1 MSLPLKPLTI
11 DSNSK
16 QVDSKEKKFRNN
28 VTRALENFDSVTEW
42 ADYIASLGRL
52 LKALQSWTPQF
63 QNTKYYVPSPYQVS
77 RRLASSLSPDLPA
90 GVHQK
95 TLDVYTFIFEKIGQE
110 TLAVECNI
118 WIPGILP
125 LMSYASMAVKSHL
138 IEVYENYLVQL
149 PSSTLKLLAKP
160 LLASLLPGI
169 DDESSE
175 FQPVT
180 MNLIETFKKN
190 MDNDSLFWQSC
201 FLVMITSKERRLGGL
216 VWLLRKFPSLNSVP
230 HLVIERNQRLETTG
244 GIDKMNPRELREDA
258 FSTLQPAAKNLLSP
272 EPGLLIRCLVS
283 SLSGDNDLLIKRG
296 IWDLLLQRLHL
307 ESPVLNQVISVA
319 DKKLLVMACC
329 NTILDKDMSLNRRIW
344 NWLLGPTV
352 TPMNN
357 ASTATDQSMENSND
371 YFLKYGFESLIDGL
385 KDMMGTQTSVIT
397 AINICISLMDRW
409 QIGSLVVPAMFIPLL
424 LATKRFG
431 QNPQVMKI
439 SSIFFDTVET
449 NIIWGKIFQYIMDTK
464 DLSFLQFV
472 LSSYNVANEEE
483 IVVRHLP
490 LILLTILSS
499 DEIRDKG
506 LQNELIN
513 RYSICYRLLSI
524 LPERAFLP
532 LNFTQLRFGSEIDTN
547 DILKKIS
554 DYYNRVSDPSSL
566 LTVDG
571 SADVSLPFSAEDL
584 TFLIVHRAYDTL
596 LENLKS
602 GKNVAEATRI
612 FVGVFERVPESNVE
626 KNGLSDYLS
635 HDSLVKAIFMSL
647 SSPEKETGSVYGIV
661 DLYTN
666 YLASRMDFIQSVK
679 LLKLIVSSLWNYLVE
694 PHRQLMAVKSLKV
707 LQKCHYADYLEGVLS
722 SAFIEE
728 KDISRCLVVLE
739 LLWNQL
745 EPGSGILRRPVELM
759 ADELFDEQNPHYLSV
774 SKWVLSVINSGS
786 SNRLFYLLTN
796 DLLKFEF
803 LKRDY
808 LQDLDDLDMFT
819 YRLQCLTS
827 ILKSNN
833 SIVLEIFN
841 TELTTIASLVDWEN
855 EDISTYKNLVI
866 VIIMRFLRLKNNNN
880 ATSIRSALLL
890 LEYLLN
896 GSEQNFK
903 WIVMFLLQMSSEY
916 ISKEGLESDLI
927 AVSLLN
933 IVSKVLRLS
942 HENGIK
948 LDMFDDDTT
957 HLKYVDY
964 LITSVASM
972 ESPLIVTSYVK
983 LLRES
988 LAYFESSIFRMI
1000 LPLTASIVQ
1009 CVHKLL
1015 DKEKKDGGYYQSIAL
1030 LLTGLEE
1037 LLEVSHKF
1045 LLADENEGYF
1055 SSVGSRGDFLQNM
1068 VSNVF
1073 SSDVSTNDVK
1083 VQGERDVILQSFKEV
1098 VTCTFHIWSWAHQVS
1113 TKAVR
1118 TPESDQTNHN
1128 SYKFKFTAKKLL
1140 EKLFLLEP
1148 LEVMEDLVIAPTDND
1163 KLTLIH
1169 VLDGNR
1175 PALTIPYFF
1184 IGIVYRQNKN
1194 GNVRFSINGGSTK
1207 NGSNHLGSSLMNKLD
1222 SKTLMLFLLKYA
1234 SSLENAAIEDFYG
1247 DFAAF
1252 LKEISANYNLYGVI
1266 STSVLK
1272 FVGIIAEKLNK
1283 SRFGEQKRI
1292 RRELSEMFT
1301 KYLPN
1306 ALSDSP
1312 LDYEN
1317 PYQSFENLEYV
1328 VKSLQ
1333 YILNDSVGGEK
1344 YNSSLS
1350 TIVNQ
1355 CIIPYFKSKT
1365 ETVVPECVLKLSLE
1379 IAKVG
1384 EKVKN
1389 WRLLVNDFFMDE
1401 KKFVLVEN
1409 SIWKEIMYHWS
1420 HYSENKSKVIN
1431 DLITAVDSK
1440 GAGMISFNSWS
1451 DSENDAKAQNILRLS
1466 FLLMISP
1473 VDSYL
1478 LQFQSLIS
1486 LTCEYLVS
1494 KNVKLKSKC
1503 WILLRA
1509 LFLRFSDS
1517 HFNEH
1522 WSMLTYSLQTNL
1534 QEFFE
1539 SLHIQEEMD
1548 VGLLLQT
1555 CKTLDLLLALNFEG
1569 FSGTN
1574 EWLFVIDTI
1583 NCIYKEYPFM
1593 SLVDE
1598 IYEFKEFE
1606 RKTLKDVE
1614 PLDKVQTQVPLLAGV
1629 SSIKSYT
1636 QLKNFFQNLSYVH
1649 YEYIYSMKEVDRVK
1663 CENDLFTDIFFLAE

>member
-16 QVDSKEKKFRNN
+16 QLDSKEKKFKNN
-28 VTRALENFDSVTEW
+28 VTKALENFDSVTEW

-63 QNTKYYVPSPYQVS
+63 QNVKYYVPSPYQVS
-77 RRLASSLSPDLPA
+77 RRLASSLSADLPA

-95 TLDVYTFIFEKIGQE
+95 TLEVYTFIFEKIGQE
-110 TLAVECNI
+110 SLASECNI
-118 WIPGILP
+118 WVPGILP
-125 LMSYASMAVKSHL
+125 LMSYASMSVKSHL
-138 IEVYENYLVQL
+138 IEVYDNYLIQL

-169 DDESSE
+169 DEESSE

-180 MNLIETFKKN
+180 MQLIDTFKEN
-190 MDNDSLFWQSC
+190 MGNDSLFWQTC
-201 FLVMITSKERRLGGL
+201 FLIMITSRERRLGGL
-216 VWLLRKFPSLNSVP
+216 VWLVKKLPSLNSVP
-230 HLVIERNQRLETTG
+230 HLVLERSKKIEITG
-244 GIDKMNPRELREDA
+244 GVDKMNPKELREDA

-272 EPGLLIRCLVS
+272 EPGLLVRCIVS
-283 SLSGDNDLLIKRG
+283 SLNGDNDLLIKRG
-296 IWDLLLQRLHL
+296 IWDLLLQRVHL
-307 ESPVLNQVISVA
+307 ESPVLNQLISAA
-319 DKKLLVMACC
+319 DKKLLIMTCC
-329 NTILDKDMSLNRRIW
+329 KTILDKDMSLNRRIW
-344 NWLLGPTV
+344 NWLLGPAAASST
-352 TPMNN
+352 NN
-357 ASTATDQSMENSND
+357 AGTSTEQAAEDSNE
-371 YFLKYGFESLIDGL
+371 YFLKYGFDSLIDGL
-385 KDMMGTQTSVIT
+385 KEMVEDKNSVTI

-409 QIGSLVVPAMFIPLL
+409 QIGSLVIPEMFIPLL
-424 LATKRFG
+424 LAAKRFV
-431 QNPQVMKI
+431 QNTQVLKT

-449 NIIWGKIFQYIMDTK
+449 NIIWGKIFQYLMDTR
-464 DLSFLQFV
+464 DLEFLGFV
-472 LSSYNVANEEE
+472 LYSYNVANEEE

-499 DEIRDKG
+499 DNFQVESASNDRIG
-506 LQNELIN
+506 
-513 RYSICYRLLSI
+513 RYSICHLLLEI

-532 LNFTQLRFGSEIDTN
+532 LDFTKMTFDTEIDTQN
-547 DILKKIS
+547 VLKKIS
-554 DYYNRVSDPSSL
+554 AYYRGVSDPAS
-566 LTVDG
+566 TQAIEG
-571 SADVSLPFSAEDL
+571 STDVSQPFSTEDL
-584 TFLIVHRAYDTL
+584 TFLIVHCARDIL
-596 LENLKS
+596 LENLRA
-602 GKNVAEATRI
+602 GDYVAEATRI
-612 FVGVFERVPESNVE
+612 FVGICERIPESSSGGDSPSNDISGDSIVE
-626 KNGLSDYLS
+626 AVFI
-635 HDSLVKAIFMSL
+635 SLNHPK
-647 SSPEKETGSVYGIV
+647 KKTGSVYGIV
-661 DLYTN
+661 DLYSN
-666 YLASRMDFIQSVK
+666 YLASRIDFIQSVK
-679 LLKLIVSSLWNYLVE
+679 LLKLIISSLWNYLIE
-694 PHRQLMAVKSLKV
+694 PHRQLMAVKSLKL
-707 LQKCHYADYLEGVLS
+707 LQRSPYADYVEGTFS
-722 SAFIEE
+722 SAFIGE

-739 LLWNQL
+739 LLWNHL
-745 EPGSGILRRPVELM
+745 EPNFGILRRPIELM

-774 SKWVLSVINSGS
+774 SKWVLSVVNSGS
-786 SNRLFYLLTN
+786 SNRLFYLLTD

-803 LKRDY
+803 LKRDH
-808 LQDLDDLDMFT
+808 LQDMDDLDMFT

-827 ILKSNN
+827 VLKSNGGV
-833 SIVLEIFN
+833 VLETFN
-841 TELTTIASLVDWEN
+841 NELTTIDSLADWEN

-866 VIIMRFLRLKNNNN
+866 VIIMRFLHLKNNNN
-880 ATSIRSALLL
+880 ANSIRSALLL

-903 WIVMFLLQMSSEY
+903 WIVMFLLHMSSEY
-916 ISKEGLESDLI
+916 ISKKGLESDLI

-933 IVSKVLRLS
+933 IVSKILRLS

-948 LDMFDDDTT
+948 LDVFDDNTT
-957 HLKYVDY
+957 HLRYVDY
-964 LITSVASM
+964 LITSVSSM

-988 LAYFESSIFRMI
+988 LAYFESSIFRMM

-1015 DKEKKDGGYYQSIAL
+1015 DKEKRDGGYYQSIAL
-1030 LLTGLEE
+1030 LLVGLEE
-1037 LLEVSHKF
+1037 LLEMSHKF

-1055 SSVGSRGDFLQNM
+1055 SAAGSRGDFLQNM

-1073 SSDVSTNDVK
+1073 SSEVSTNDVK
-1083 VQGERDVILQSFKEV
+1083 LQGERDVILQSFKEA
-1098 VTCTFHIWSWAHQVS
+1098 VTCTFHVWSWAHEVS
-1113 TKAVR
+1113 ASAAK
-1118 TPESDQTNHN
+1118 TPELEQTNHN

-1148 LEVMEDLVIAPTDND
+1148 LEVMEDLVVAPADND

-1175 PALTIPYFF
+1175 PALTIPYLF
-1184 IGIVYRQNKN
+1184 IGIVYRQNKG
-1194 GNVRFSINGGSTK
+1194 GNARFSVNSGTTRTGG
-1207 NGSNHLGSSLMNKLD
+1207 NHLDSSLMHKLD
-1222 SKTLMLFLLKYA
+1222 SKALMLFLLKYA

-1252 LKEISANYNLYGVI
+1252 LKEVSANYNLYESI
-1266 STSVLK
+1266 STSILK
-1272 FVGIIAEKLNK
+1272 FVSIIAEKLNE

-1292 RRELSEMFT
+1292 RRELSDTFA
-1301 KYLPN
+1301 KYLPG
-1306 ALSDSP
+1306 ALVDSP
-1312 LDYEN
+1312 LVYED
-1317 PYQSFENLEYV
+1317 PYQSFENLECV
-1328 VKSLQ
+1328 VRSLQ
-1333 YILNDSVGGEK
+1333 YILNDPIGGEK
-1344 YNSSLS
+1344 YNGSLS

-1355 CIIPYFKSKT
+1355 CIMPYFKLKS
-1365 ETVVPECVLKLSLE
+1365 ETVVPDYVLRLSLA

-1389 WRLLVNDFFMDE
+1389 WKQLINDFFMDE
-1401 KKFVLVEN
+1401 KKFVLMEN
-1409 SIWKEIMYHWS
+1409 PIWKEIIYHWS
-1420 HYSENKSKVIN
+1420 HYSENKSKLVN
-1431 DLITAVDSK
+1431 DLITAVGSK

-1466 FLLMISP
+1466 FLVVISP

-1486 LTCEYLVS
+1486 LVFEYLVS
-1494 KNVKLKSKC
+1494 KNAKLKSKC

-1539 SLHIQEEMD
+1539 SLHIQEEID

-1593 SLVDE
+1593 SVVDE
-1598 IYEFKEFE
+1598 IYELKEFE
-1606 RKTLKDVE
+1606 RSTLEDVE
-1614 PLDKVQTQVPLLAGV
+1614 PLDQIQTQVPLLAGV
-1629 SSIKSYT
+1629 NSIKSYT
-1636 QLKNFFQNLSYVH
+1636 QLKNFFQSLSYVH
-1649 YEYIYSMKEVDRVK
+1649 YEYIYSLEEVDKVK
-1663 CENDLFTDIFFLAE
+1663 CDNDMLTDIFFS

>member
-16 QVDSKEKKFRNN
+16 QLDSKEKKFKNH

-63 QNTKYYVPSPYQVS
+63 QNVKYYVPSPYQVS

-95 TLDVYTFIFEKIGQE
+95 TLDVYTFIFEKIGQDN
-110 TLAVECNI
+110 LAAECNI

-125 LMSYASMAVKSHL
+125 LMTYASMSVKSHL
-138 IEVYENYLVQL
+138 VEVYDNYLVQL

-180 MNLIETFKKN
+180 MNLIDTLREN

-216 VWLLRKFPSLNSVP
+216 VWLIKKFPSLNSVP
-230 HLVIERNQRLETTG
+230 HLVIERNKRIETTG
-244 GIDKMNPRELREDA
+244 GIDKMNPKELREDA
-258 FSTLQPAAKNLLSP
+258 FSTLQPAAKSLLSP

-283 SLSGDNDLLIKRG
+283 SLRGDNDLLIKRG

-307 ESPVLNQVISVA
+307 ESPVLNQLISVG

-329 NTILDKDMSLNRRIW
+329 KTILDKDMSLNRRIW
-344 NWLLGPTV
+344 NWLLGPAAASS
-352 TPMNN
+352 MNN
-357 ASTATDQSMENSND
+357 AGALTDQVVEDSNE
-371 YFLKYGFESLIDGL
+371 YFLKYGFDSLIDGL
-385 KDMMGTQTSVIT
+385 KDMIGTQESVTT

-409 QIGSLVVPAMFIPLL
+409 QIGSLVVPEMFIPLL
-424 LATKRFG
+424 LATKRFA

-449 NIIWGKIFQYIMDTK
+449 NIIWGKIFQYIMDSK
-464 DLSFLQFV
+464 DLEFLKFV
-472 LSSYNVANEEE
+472 LHSYNVANEEE

-499 DEIRDKG
+499 NDFQKEDSSNG
-506 LQNELIN
+506 
-513 RYSICYRLLSI
+513 RYSICHQLLEI

-532 LNFTQLRFGSEIDTN
+532 LNFTQMSFDSEIDTK
-547 DILKKIS
+547 DVLKKIS
-554 DYYNRVSDPSSL
+554 DYYHGVSDP
-566 LTVDG
+566 
-571 SADVSLPFSAEDL
+571 VSLQTVEDSVDVLPPFNTEDL
-584 TFLIVHRAYDTL
+584 TFLIVHCAHDTL

-602 GKNVAEATRI
+602 GENIAEATRI
-612 FVGVFERVPESNVE
+612 FVGVCERVPESNAE
-626 KNGLSDYLS
+626 KDGPSNDLSD
-635 HDSLVKAIFMSL
+635 DSLVEAIFMCL
-647 SSPEKETGSVYGIV
+647 NNPEKKTGSVYGIV

-666 YLASRMDFIQSVK
+666 YLASRIGFIQSVK
-679 LLKLIVSSLWNYLVE
+679 LLKLIISSLWNYLVE
-694 PHRQLMAVKSLKV
+694 PRRQLMAVKGLKL
-707 LQKCHYADYLEGVLS
+707 LQKCRYADYVEGALS

-745 EPGSGILRRPVELM
+745 EPNSAVLRRPVELM

-774 SKWVLSVINSGS
+774 SKWILSVVNSGS
-786 SNRLFYLLTN
+786 SNRLFYLLTD
-796 DLLKFEF
+796 DLLKFDF

-833 SIVLEIFN
+833 NVVLESFT
-841 TELTTIASLVDWEN
+841 TELTTIGSLADWEN
-855 EDISTYKNLVI
+855 EDVSTYKNLVI
-866 VIIMRFLRLKNNNN
+866 VIIMRFLHLKNNNN

-948 LDMFDDDTT
+948 LDVFDDNTT

-1030 LLTGLEE
+1030 LLAGLEE

-1055 SSVGSRGDFLQNM
+1055 SAAGSRGDFLQSM

-1073 SSDVSTNDVK
+1073 SSDVSANDVK

-1098 VTCTFHIWSWAHQVS
+1098 VTCTFHIWSWAHEVS
-1113 TKAVR
+1113 ANATR
-1118 TPESDQTNHN
+1118 TPESEQTNHN

-1194 GNVRFSINGGSTK
+1194 GSVKFSVNSGNTK
-1207 NGSNHLGSSLMNKLD
+1207 TSGNHLDSSLMHKLD
-1222 SKTLMLFLLKYA
+1222 SKALMHFLLNYA

-1252 LKEISANYNLYGVI
+1252 LKEVSANYNLYGTV

-1292 RRELSEMFT
+1292 RRELAETFT

-1317 PYQSFENLEYV
+1317 PYQSFENLECV

-1344 YNSSLS
+1344 YNSSLH

-1355 CIIPYFKSKT
+1355 CITPYFKSKT
-1365 ETVVPECVLKLSLE
+1365 ETVVPEYVLKLSLE

-1401 KKFVLVEN
+1401 KKFILVEN
-1409 SIWKEIMYHWS
+1409 PIWKEIMYHWS
-1420 HYSENKSKVIN
+1420 HYPENKSKVIN
-1431 DLITAVDSK
+1431 DLITAVDTK
-1440 GAGMISFNSWS
+1440 VAGMISFNSWS

-1466 FLLMISP
+1466 FLLLISP

-1486 LTCEYLVS
+1486 LACEYLVS

-1539 SLHIQEEMD
+1539 SLHIREEMD

-1583 NCIYKEYPFM
+1583 NCIYKEYPFVA
-1593 SLVDE
+1593 LVDE

-1606 RKTLKDVE
+1606 RRTVEDVE
-1614 PLDKVQTQVPLLAGV
+1614 PLDKIQSQVPLLAGV

-1649 YEYIYSMKEVDRVK
+1649 YEYIYSLKGVDMVE
-1663 CENDLFTDIFFLAE
+1663 CENDLFTDIFFT

>member
-1 MSLPLKPLTI
+1 MPLPLKPLTI

-16 QVDSKEKKFRNN
+16 QVDSKEKKFKSN
-28 VTRALENFDSVTEW
+28 VTRALENFDLVTEW

-63 QNTKYYVPSPYQVS
+63 QNVKYYVPLPYQVS

-95 TLDVYTFIFEKIGQE
+95 TLDVYTFIFEKIGQDS
-110 TLAVECNI
+110 LAAECNI

-125 LMSYASMAVKSHL
+125 LMSYASMSVKSHL
-138 IEVYENYLVQL
+138 IEVYDNYLVQL
-149 PSSTLKLLAKP
+149 PSSTLRLLAKP
-160 LLASLLPGI
+160 MIASLLPGI

-180 MNLIETFKKN
+180 MNLIDTFRKN

-201 FLVMITSKERRLGGL
+201 FLVMITSRERRLGGL
-216 VWLLRKFPSLNSVP
+216 VWLMRKLPSMNPVP

-244 GIDKMNPRELREDA
+244 GIDKMNPKELREDA
-258 FSTLQPAAKNLLSP
+258 FSTLQPAARSLLLP

-296 IWDLLLQRLHL
+296 IWDILLQRLHL

-329 NTILDKDMSLNRRIW
+329 KTILDKDMSLNRRIW
-344 NWLLGPTV
+344 NWLLGPV
-352 TPMNN
+352 AASMSN
-357 ASTATDQSMENSND
+357 AGAVGDQVMENSNE

-385 KDMMGTQTSVIT
+385 KNMMGTQESVIT

-409 QIGSLVVPAMFIPLL
+409 QIGSLVVPEMFIPLL
-424 LATKRFG
+424 LATKRFA
-431 QNPQVMKI
+431 QNPQVMKT

-449 NIIWGKIFQYIMDTK
+449 NIIWGKIFRYIMDAK
-464 DLSFLQFV
+464 DLDFLRFV
-472 LSSYNVANEEE
+472 LHSYNVANEEE
-483 IVVRHLP
+483 IIVRHLP
-490 LILLTILSS
+490 LILLAILFSNDFPNDDTP
-499 DEIRDKG
+499 DE
-506 LQNELIN
+506 LLN
-513 RYSICYRLLSI
+513 RYFICQQLLEI

-532 LNFTQLRFGSEIDTN
+532 LDFTEMSFDNKIDIK
-547 DILKKIS
+547 DALKKIS
-554 DYYNRVSDPSSL
+554 NYYNEVSDPSFL
-566 LTVDG
+566 QTVENSSDI
-571 SADVSLPFSAEDL
+571 VPPFNTGDL
-584 TFLIVHRAYDTL
+584 TFLIVHRAHDIL
-596 LENLKS
+596 LEHLKS
-602 GKNVAEATRI
+602 GKNIAEAARI
-612 FVGVFERVPESNVE
+612 FVGVFQKVPESNVE
-626 KNGLSDYLS
+626 DDGRSNDLS
-635 HDSLVKAIFMSL
+635 HDSLLEAVFMSL
-647 SSPEKETGSVYGIV
+647 NDPAKETGSVYGVV

-666 YLASRMDFIQSVK
+666 YLASRTGLIQSIK
-679 LLKLIVSSLWNYLVE
+679 ILKLIISSLWNYLVE
-694 PHRQLMAVKSLKV
+694 PHRQPMAVKSLKL
-707 LQKCHYADYLEGVLS
+707 LQKCQYANYFEGALS
-722 SAFIEE
+722 SAFIKE
-728 KDISRCLVVLE
+728 KDISRSLVVLE
-739 LLWNQL
+739 LLWNHL
-745 EPGSGILRRPVELM
+745 EPNSAVLRRPVELM
-759 ADELFDEQNPHYLSV
+759 ADELFDEQNPHYLNV
-774 SKWVLSVINSGS
+774 SKWVLSVINSGT
-786 SNRLFYLLTN
+786 SNRLFYLLTD
-796 DLLKFEF
+796 DLLKFDF

-808 LQDLDDLDMFT
+808 LQDMDDLDMFT

-827 ILKSNN
+827 ILKSNSN
-833 SIVLEIFN
+833 IVLDNFN
-841 TELTTIASLVDWEN
+841 TELTTIDSLAGWEN

-866 VIIMRFLRLKNNNN
+866 VLIMRFLHLKNNNN
-880 ATSIRSALLL
+880 ANSIRSALLL

-948 LDMFDDDTT
+948 LDVFDDNTT

-1030 LLTGLEE
+1030 LLVGLEE

-1098 VTCTFHIWSWAHQVS
+1098 VTCTFHIWSWAHEVS
-1113 TKAVR
+1113 TKAAK
-1118 TPESDQTNHN
+1118 TPESEQTNHN

-1148 LEVMEDLVIAPTDND
+1148 LEVMEDLVIVPADDD
-1163 KLTLIH
+1163 KLTLMH

-1184 IGIVYRQNKN
+1184 IGIVCRQNKN
-1194 GNVRFSINGGSTK
+1194 ANVRFSVNTGSLKTGG
-1207 NGSNHLGSSLMNKLD
+1207 NHMDSSLMNKLD
-1222 SKTLMLFLLKYA
+1222 SKALMIFLLKYA

-1252 LKEISANYNLYGVI
+1252 FKEVTANYNLYGVI

-1272 FVGIIAEKLNK
+1272 FVGILAEKLNR

-1292 RRELSEMFT
+1292 RRELSETFT
-1301 KYLPN
+1301 KYLPS

-1312 LDYEN
+1312 FDYEN
-1317 PYQSFENLEYV
+1317 PYQSFENLECI

-1333 YILNDSVGGEK
+1333 YILNDPVGGEK
-1344 YNSSLS
+1344 YNNSLS
-1350 TIVNQ
+1350 MIVSQ
-1355 CIIPYFKSKT
+1355 CITPYFKSKT
-1365 ETVVPECVLKLSLE
+1365 EAVVPEYVLKLSLE

-1389 WRLLVNDFFMDE
+1389 WRLLINDFFMDE

-1409 SIWKEIMYHWS
+1409 PFWKQIMYHWS

-1440 GAGMISFNSWS
+1440 TAGMISFNSWS
-1451 DSENDAKAQNILRLS
+1451 DSENDSKAQNILRLS

-1473 VDSYL
+1473 LDSYL

-1548 VGLLLQT
+1548 AGLLLQT

-1583 NCIYKEYPFM
+1583 NCIYKEFPFM

-1606 RKTLKDVE
+1606 RRTAEDVE
-1614 PLDKVQTQVPLLAGV
+1614 PLDKIQSQVPLLAG
-1629 SSIKSYT
+1629 INFIRSYT

-1649 YEYIYSMKEVDRVK
+1649 YEFIYSLKQVDRVK
-1663 CENDLFTDIFFLAE
+1663 CDNDLFADIFF